1 MIPRMLNLVDSEKS
15 YSQKAAGAESCWG
28 RTEPV
33 RGGTFE
39 TPTNLK
45 DRMKH
50 LFNSGDHSNVHFL
63 VGEEKELFRAHK
75 LILKATSEVFDSM
88 FRFDSKNG
96 KTENSSAVSSVE
108 VPDIE
113 PSAFRVLLS
122 FIYTDDLSG
131 LNGDNAMTVLYAA
144 KKYGVDA
151 LVTKCL
157 QIPIS
162 ELPNVF
168 LAYAQARLLESED
181 FADQCM
187 RYICQFAEFLF
198 KSNEFL
204 QIDQNILN
212 EIFGNNYLLVNDE
225 YETWK
230 AALRW
235 SDEKCRQNGKECS
248 AENRRSALG
257 PALTKIHFPRMLPHV
272 FVKNIVPYGI
282 LTIEEI
288 VGVYQFHCH
297 PNFRGTPGLYP
308 LKFPS
313 HGRISDWN
321 QSHGNRG
328 TTLAMEIE
336 EFSKF
341 AQKEVRTERYSEEK
355 VPIKGFKWEINAEIM
370 TEKKSNKKCL
380 GFFLWCT
387 ASEKKEKK
395 NWSCKCSATFRIVS
409 QKCGV
414 KDLTGRFDDI
424 IFNSKEKYRGFFNF
438 ITFSELMDTS
448 KGLYNKNE
456 DKVTLAID
464 VIVEGKKTDDADPTK
479 SNGSILWT
487 IEKLSEFAREILLSE
502 RSSETVHL
510 KEFEWKICAEVV
522 KNENNEKCLDFSLA
536 CIPHK
541 KDTNWSC
548 ECTATL
554 RIVSKKSGTENF
566 STKIGDKSISTKKDC
581 VVFFP
586 NSITF
591 TELMDADKGL
601 YDEKEDTVILAI
613 DFNVK
618 VQKGTK
624 GNKLTVE

>member
-1 MIPRMLNLVDSEKS
+1 MSSSK
-15 YSQKAAGAESCWG
+15 
-28 RTEPV
+28 
-33 RGGTFE
+33 
-39 TPTNLK
+39 PTNLK

-50 LFNSGDHSNVHFL
+50 LFSSGKHSDVHFL

-75 LILKATSEVFDSM
+75 LILKSTSDVFDAM
-88 FRFDSKNG
+88 FRFDSKND

-108 VPDIE
+108 VTDVE
-113 PSAFRVLLS
+113 AAAFRVLLS
-122 FIYTDDLSG
+122 FVYTDDLSG
-131 LNGDNAMTVLYAA
+131 LNGDNAMEVLYAA

-157 QIPIS
+157 QIPFS
-162 ELPNVF
+162 KLRNVF
-168 LAYAQARLLESED
+168 LAYAQARLLDSKD

-187 RYICQFAEFLF
+187 RYICQNAEELF
-198 KSNEFL
+198 RSKEFL
-204 QIDQNILN
+204 QIDQSILG
-212 EIFGNNYLLVNDE
+212 EIFGNDHLLVNDE

-257 PALTKIHFPRMLPHV
+257 TALLKIRFPRIFPDV
-272 FVKNIVPYGI
+272 FVKEIVPSGV
-282 LTIEEI
+282 LTIEEF

-313 HGRISDWN
+313 HGRILDWN
-321 QSHGNRG
+321 IAKGYRG
-328 TTLAMEIE
+328 TTLSMEIE
-336 EFSKF
+336 NFYKF
-341 AQKEVRTERYSEEK
+341 AQEKVGTERYSEEE
-355 VPIKGFKWEINAEIM
+355 VHIKGFKWEINAEIM
-370 TEKKSNKKCL
+370 TEKKSGEKCL

-414 KDLTGRFDDI
+414 EALFGKFDDN
-424 IFNSKEKYRGFFNF
+424 IFNGKKGFRGFYNF
-438 ITFSELMDTS
+438 ITLSELMDTS
-448 KGLYNKNE
+448 KGFYNKKE
-456 DKVTLAID
+456 DKVTLTID
-464 VIVEGKKTDDADPTK
+464 VIVEGMKTDIADPTK

-487 IEKLSEFAREILLSE
+487 IEKLSEFAREVLESE
-502 RSSETVHL
+502 RSSGTVHI

-522 KNENNEKCLDFSLA
+522 KNESNEKCLDFSLA
-536 CIPHK
+536 CVPTK
-541 KDTNWSC
+541 KDTNWTG
-548 ECTATL
+548 ECTTTL

-566 STKIGDKSISTKKDC
+566 STKIGDKSISTEKDC
-581 VVFFP
+581 VVLFP

-591 TELMDADKGL
+591 TELMDADNGF
-601 YDEKEDTVILAI
+601 YDEKEDNVTLAI

-624 GNKLTVE
+624 CNKLTVE

>member
-1 MIPRMLNLVDSEKS
+1 MSSSK
-15 YSQKAAGAESCWG
+15 
-28 RTEPV
+28 
-33 RGGTFE
+33 
-39 TPTNLK
+39 PTNLK

-50 LFNSGDHSNVHFL
+50 LFSSGEHSDVHFL

-75 LILKATSEVFDSM
+75 LILKATSEDFDAM
-88 FRFDSKNG
+88 FRFDSKNE

-108 VPDIE
+108 VPDVE
-113 PSAFRVLLS
+113 ASAFRVLLS
-122 FIYTDDLSG
+122 FIYMDDLSG
-131 LNGDNAMTVLYAA
+131 LNGDNAMAVLYAA

-162 ELPNVF
+162 KLPNVF
-168 LAYAQARLLESED
+168 LAYAQARLLDSED

-187 RYICQFAEFLF
+187 RYICQNAEFLF
-198 KSNEFL
+198 KSKEFL
-204 QIDQNILN
+204 QIDENILG
-212 EIFGNNYLLVNDE
+212 EIFGNNHLLVNDE

-230 AALRW
+230 AALLW
-235 SDEKCRQNGKECS
+235 SNEKCRQNGKECS
-248 AENRRSALG
+248 AENLRSALG
-257 PALTKIHFPRMLPHV
+257 TALTKIHFPRILPYV
-272 FVKNIVPYGI
+272 FVKNIVPSGI

-297 PNFRGTPGLYP
+297 PNFRGTPGIYP
-308 LKFPS
+308 LKFQS
-313 HGRISDWN
+313 HGRILDWN
-321 QSHGNRG
+321 KSHGNRG
-328 TTLAMEIE
+328 TTLSLEIE

-341 AQKEVRTERYSEEK
+341 TKKEVRTERYSEEK
-355 VPIKGFKWEINAEIM
+355 VPIKGFKWEVNAEIM
-370 TEKKSNKKCL
+370 TEKKSGEKCL

-387 ASEKKEKK
+387 SEKKEKKK

-414 KDLTGRFDDI
+414 KDLIGRLDDI

-464 VIVEGKKTDDADPTK
+464 VIVEGKKTDIADPTK

-502 RSSETVHL
+502 RSSETVHI
-510 KEFEWKICAEVV
+510 KEFEWKICAEVD
-522 KNENNEKCLDFSLA
+522 KNSSNEKCLVFSLA
-536 CIPHK
+536 CVPTK
-541 KDTNWSC
+541 KDTVWAG

-554 RIVSKKSGTENF
+554 RIVSQKSGAENF
-566 STKIGDKSISTKKDC
+566 STKIGEKSVVSTENDY
-581 VVFFP
+581 VVFFS

-591 TELMDADKGL
+591 TELMDADNGF
-601 YDEKEDTVILAI
+601 YDETEDNVTLAI

-618 VQKGTK
+618 VQKGK
-624 GNKLTVE
+624 KCNKLTVE